1 MGNKNVRIL
10 VVDDSQESRE
20 ICQRVLRKEGY
31 GVQSV
36 DDAKKAL
43 DELKGTRFNLVITD
57 LKMPEMDG
65 MSLLKNIKGID
76 PEICV
81 IVMTGYPDEE
91 SKAKAIEL
99 GTSGYLTKP
108 LDVSELVTAVKSC
121 LEQQ

>member
-1 MGNKNVRIL
+1 MTDKDIRIL

-20 ICQRVLRKEGY
+20 ICQRVLQREGY

-65 MSLLKNIKGID
+65 MSLLKKVKGID

-99 GTSGYLTKP
+99 GASGYLTKP

-121 LEQQ
+121 ME

>member
-1 MGNKNVRIL
+1 MIEKNVQIL
-10 VVDDSQESRE
+10 IVDDSQESRE
-20 ICQRVLRKEGY
+20 ICQRVLQREGY

-65 MSLLKNIKGID
+65 MSLLKNIKEIH

-81 IVMTGYPDEE
+81 IVMTGYPDKE

-99 GTSGYLTKP
+99 GASGYLTKP
-108 LDVSELVTAVKSC
+108 LDVSELITAVKSC
-121 LEQQ
+121 LE